1 MESARSAALNPAQ
14 EAAVTAPPGPVLV
27 VAGAG
32 SGKTSVLTH
41 RIAHLVEA
49 HDAPP
54 SSILAI
60 TFTNKAAGEMVARVN
75 RLLGGRATGMW
86 VMTFHAACARILRA
100 EATRIGFTPSFSIYD
115 SADQVRL
122 VRSILEDDL
131 GLDVKRYPPRGVHA
145 RISDSKN
152 RLIDPER
159 FLAENDGYFDTTVGE
174 VYARYQRRL
183 LEAGAMDFDDLLVH
197 AVHLMERVPEAR
209 ERWQRAFRHVL
220 VDEYQ
225 DTNHAQYRL
234 VRALAAEHHSVFVV
248 GDSDQSIYSWR
259 GADIRNILDFE
270 QDFPEART
278 IRLEQNYRSTQHIL
292 DAANAVIE
300 HNADRQEKRLW
311 SELGDGE
318 LVRVVECQ
326 DERSEARFVVGQI
339 GRIVGEGGSL
349 RDVAVFYRTNAQSR
363 ALEEALLQAD
373 VPYRIVGGT
382 GFYERQEVKDA
393 LAYLRALANP
403 ADDVALRRIINVPR
417 RGIGDTTVGRLAD
430 HAAATGRTLRDV
442 LGEADAVLPG
452 AAARKA
458 VAAFSDLL
466 DGLAQA
472 AAALDPADLLERV
485 YDDTGMVEALRA
497 ERTLEARGRLENLE
511 ELLGVARE
519 AVVTG
524 IPADDLAL
532 FLSDL
537 SLRSD
542 ADEIPDDEDAAMVTL
557 MTLHTAKGLEF
568 PHVYLV
574 GMEDGIFPHARAL
587 EEANLEEERRLC
599 YVGMTRAR
607 ERLVLTHA
615 RQRSLYGRTEA
626 YPRSLFIDEIP
637 REHREDERVGVR
649 GGTAMPAARGR
660 WSDLP
665 PPSAAPRQPRIERR
679 EPADLPD
686 ISTGDTVRHATLG
699 EGIVIACPTPEEVI
713 VRFPESGERR
723 LRVEYAPLEVL

>member
-1 MESARSAALNPAQ
+1 MTSAQSAGLNPAQ
-14 EAAVTAPPGPVLV
+14 LDAVTAPPVPILV

-41 RIAHLVEA
+41 RIAHLVEE
-49 HDAPP
+49 HGAPP

-60 TFTNKAAGEMVARVN
+60 TFTNKAAQEMVARVD

-100 EATRIGFTPSFSIYD
+100 EATRIGFRSTFTIYD

-145 RISDSKN
+145 RISDCKN
-152 RLIDPER
+152 RMIDPDR
-159 FLAENDGYFDTTVGE
+159 FIAENDGYFDTTVGE
-174 VYARYQRRL
+174 VYRRYQGRL
-183 LEAGAMDFDDLLVH
+183 LEVGAMDFDDLLVH
-197 AVHLMERVPEAR
+197 AVHLLERIPDAR

-234 VRALAAEHHSVFVV
+234 VRALAAEHQSVFVV

-270 QDFPEART
+270 EDFPDART

-292 DAANAVIE
+292 DAANGVIA
-300 HNADRQEKRLW
+300 HNVDRQDKRLW

-318 LVRVVECQ
+318 IVRVVECQ

-339 GRIVGEGGSL
+339 SRIVGEGGSL

-373 VPYRIVGGT
+373 VPYRIIGGT
-382 GFYERQEVKDA
+382 GFYERQEVRDA

-403 ADDVALRRIINVPR
+403 ADDVALSRIINVPR

-430 HAAATGRTLRDV
+430 HAQATGRTLRDV
-442 LGEADAVLPG
+442 LGEADALLPG

-458 VAAFSDLL
+458 VASFADLM
-466 DGLAQA
+466 DGLAEA
-472 AAALDPADLLERV
+472 ARELEPVDLLERV
-485 YDDTGMVEALRA
+485 YEDTGMVETLRA

-511 ELLGVARE
+511 ELLGAARE
-519 AVVTG
+519 AVLTG
-524 IPADDLAL
+524 VPLDDLAT
-532 FLSDL
+532 FLADL

-542 ADEIPDDEDAAMVTL
+542 ADDIPDADDGAMVTL

-568 PHVYLV
+568 PHVYMV

-615 RQRSLYGRTEA
+615 RQRSLYGRTDSN
-626 YPRSLFIDEIP
+626 PRSLFIDEIP
-637 REHREDERVGVR
+637 AGHREEERVGVR

-665 PPSAAPRQPRIERR
+665 PSSAKPRHPRIERR
-679 EPADLPD
+679 EPVELPV

-699 EGIVIACPTPEEVI
+699 EGIVIACPTPEEVV
-713 VRFPESGERR
+713 VRFPDSGERR

>member
-1 MESARSAALNPAQ
+1 MESARSATLNPAQ
-14 EAAVTAPPGPVLV
+14 AAAVTAPPGPVLV

-49 HDAPP
+49 HGAPP
-54 SSILAI
+54 ASILAI

-100 EATRIGFTPSFSIYD
+100 EATRIGFTPSFTIYD

-122 VRSILEDDL
+122 VRTILEDDL

-183 LEAGAMDFDDLLVH
+183 REAGAMDFDDLLVH

-270 QDFPEART
+270 EDFPEART

-403 ADDVALRRIINVPR
+403 SDDVALRRIINVPR

-430 HAAATGRTLRDV
+430 HAAAGGRPLRDV
-442 LGEADAVLPG
+442 LREADAVLPG
-452 AAARKA
+452 AAARRA
-458 VAAFSDLL
+458 VAGFSDLL
-466 DGLAQA
+466 DGLAEA
-472 AAALDPADLLERV
+472 AASLDPADLLERV
-485 YDDTGMVEALRA
+485 YADTGMVEALRA

-524 IPADDLAL
+524 VPADDLAL

-568 PHVYLV
+568 PHVYMV
-574 GMEDGIFPHARAL
+574 GMEDGIFPHQRAL

-626 YPRSLFIDEIP
+626 HPRSLFIDEVP
-637 REHREDERVGVR
+637 SDHRAEERVGVR

-665 PPSAAPRQPRIERR
+665 PPSAAPRRPRVERR
-679 EPADLPD
+679 EAAELPE

-699 EGIVIACPTPEEVI
+699 EGIVIACPTPEEVV

>member
-1 MESARSAALNPAQ
+1 MTSAHPTGLNPAQ
-14 EAAVTAPPGPVLV
+14 QDAVTAPPGPILV

-41 RIAHLVEA
+41 RIAHLVQE
-49 HDAPP
+49 HGAPP

-60 TFTNKAAGEMVARVN
+60 TFTNKAAQEMVARVN
-75 RLLGGRATGMW
+75 RVLGGRATGMW

-100 EATRIGFTPSFSIYD
+100 EATRIGFRSTFTIYD

-152 RLIDPER
+152 RMIDADR
-159 FLAENDGYFDTTVGE
+159 FIAENDGYFDTTVGE
-174 VYARYQRRL
+174 VYRRYQARL
-183 LEAGAMDFDDLLVH
+183 LEAGAMDFDDLLVQ
-197 AVHLMERVPEAR
+197 AVHLVEQIPEAR

-234 VRALAAEHHSVFVV
+234 VRALAAEHRSVFVV

-270 QDFPEART
+270 QDFPNART

-292 DAANAVIE
+292 DAANGVIA
-300 HNADRQEKRLW
+300 NNLDRQDKRLW

-318 LVRVVECQ
+318 VVRVVECQ

-339 GRIVGEGGSL
+339 SRIVGEGGSL

-373 VPYRIVGGT
+373 VPYRIIGGT
-382 GFYERQEVKDA
+382 GFYERQEVRDA

-430 HAAATGRTLRDV
+430 HALATGRTLREV
-442 LGEADAVLPG
+442 LGEADALLPG

-458 VAAFSDLL
+458 VAAFADLM
-466 DGLAQA
+466 DGLAGA
-472 AAALDPADLLERV
+472 ARELEPADLLERV
-485 YDDTGMVEALRA
+485 YDETGMVEALRA

-519 AVVTG
+519 AVLTG
-524 IPADDLAL
+524 VPLDDLAM
-532 FLSDL
+532 FLADL

-542 ADEIPDDEDAAMVTL
+542 SDELPDDDDGAMVTL

-568 PHVYLV
+568 PHVYMV

-615 RQRSLYGRTEA
+615 RQRSLYGRTESN
-626 YPRSLFIDEIP
+626 PRSLFIDEIP
-637 REHREDERVGVR
+637 SIHREEERVGVR

-665 PPSAAPRQPRIERR
+665 PPSAAPRRPRIERR
-679 EPADLPD
+679 EPVDLPV

-699 EGIVIACPTPEEVI
+699 EGIVIACPTPEEVV